1 MISEWWRTE
10 EHREHEIEREGES
23 TKIGTHFFQETFTV
37 HRPPRRACKAV
48 DRRSVL
54 RPSSRSMN
62 PSLENKSK
70 RAFQSQ
76 KICCSFRCFAFGAS
90 SPFTSSWQSLSQD
103 PDLSYSERAEERR
116 SRIGALRDDR
126 VGGLQKL
133 SSSRERSEL
142 SFFLITLHAPL
153 STILKRTLDN
163 ALSPLLPTT
172 YNAQPISRAHA
183 PPQAVPPRSRAHH
196 YP

>member
-116 SRIGALRDDR
+116 SRIGALRDDSE
-126 VGGLQKL
+126 K
-133 SSSRERSEL
+133 SSSSFQRFASTFLVKEQREHEIEREGESTKIGIPFFRKRSPSTVLRED
-142 SFFLITLHAPL
+142 HA
-153 STILKRTLDN
+153 KR
-163 ALSPLLPTT
+163 
-172 YNAQPISRAHA
+172 
-183 PPQAVPPRSRAHH
+183 
-196 YP
+196 